1 MATSGATRAFGNHE
15 VANQPPPLDDYN
27 VFEADRPLVE
37 AVRREGAEWAEERIA
52 AVGAFAGRQRA
63 QDRWA
68 ALANENGPKL
78 QHPRPLRP
86 PRRRGRVPPRLARAA
101 AASAVE
107 HELHS
112 SPWRDPRPGAHVAR
126 GAAFMCMSQAE
137 AGIGCPISMTY
148 SVIPALR
155 TQPELA
161 AEWEPR
167 FLSLEYDPRNAAG
180 RARSAAPW
188 PGWG

>member
-1 MATSGATRAFGNHE
+1 MATVERPTFGNHE
-15 VANQPPPLDDYN
+15 VTNQPPPLVDYN

-37 AVRREGAEWAEERIA
+37 AVRARGRRVGRGADRRGRRATPAAER
-52 AVGAFAGRQRA
+52 RRS
-63 QDRWA
+63 WA
-68 ALANENGPKL
+68 AGEREPAEAAD
-78 QHPRPLRP
+78 PRPLRQ

-101 AASAVE
+101 RRSRSSTSCTRSPGGTRGPAPTSPAAPPSCAC
-107 HELHS
+107 
-112 SPWRDPRPGAHVAR
+112 P
-126 GAAFMCMSQAE
+126 QAE

-167 FLSLEYDPRNAAG
+167 FLSSSYDPRNAPAP
-180 RARSAAPW
+180 RSRAPW